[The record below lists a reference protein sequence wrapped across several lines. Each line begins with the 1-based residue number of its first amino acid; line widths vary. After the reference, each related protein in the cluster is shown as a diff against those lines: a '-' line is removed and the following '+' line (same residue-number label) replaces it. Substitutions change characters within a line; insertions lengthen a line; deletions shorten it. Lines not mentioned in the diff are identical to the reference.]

1 MRAIQF
7 TQFGGPEVLTL
18 VTDAPIPSPG
28 RGHLRIR
35 VRAAGVNPYDDKLRS
50 GATRAEL
57 TGPVIPG
64 VEASGVVDALGEG
77 VSGVAVG
84 DEVFG
89 LTSGGAAA
97 EYALLRAWA
106 PKPPNLSFAAAAG
119 LAVAGETAVRVLHL
133 LALRPGQVLLV
144 HGASG
149 GVGQAAVQ
157 LARNAGLRVIGTAG
171 EANHELLAELG
182 AEPVAYGEGMVQR
195 VAALAPGGVDGV
207 FDTAGT
213 QLADLLAIAGH
224 ERIVTIA
231 NYQARAAGV
240 QFSAGGGDAQAAL
253 REVARLAAEGRFSVR
268 VMRTFDLTE
277 AAAAHE
283 LIATRRANGKLVLV
297 LS

>member
-7 TQFGGPEVLTL
+7 TRFGGPEVLSL
-18 VTDAPIPSPG
+18 VTDAPIPEPG

-35 VRAAGVNPYDDKLRS
+35 VRAAGVNPYDHKLRTGTT
-50 GATRAEL
+50 GAAL

-64 VEASGVVDALGEG
+64 LEASGVVDELGAG
-77 VSGVAVG
+77 VSDVGVG

-97 EYALLRAWA
+97 EYAVLRAWA
-106 PKPPNLSFAAAAG
+106 LKPPSFSFAAAAG
-119 LAVAGETAVRVLHL
+119 IAVAGETAVRVLHL
-133 LALRPGQVLLV
+133 LALQPGQVLLV

-157 LARNAGLRVIGTAG
+157 LAREAGLRVIGTAG
-171 EANHELLAELG
+171 EANHDLLAELG
-182 AEPVAYGEGMVQR
+182 AEPVTYGEGLVAR

-240 QFSAGGGDAQAAL
+240 QFSGGGGDARAAL
-253 REVARLAAEGRFSVR
+253 REV
-268 VMRTFDLTE
+268 
-277 AAAAHE
+277 
-283 LIATRRANGKLVLV
+283 
-297 LS
+297 